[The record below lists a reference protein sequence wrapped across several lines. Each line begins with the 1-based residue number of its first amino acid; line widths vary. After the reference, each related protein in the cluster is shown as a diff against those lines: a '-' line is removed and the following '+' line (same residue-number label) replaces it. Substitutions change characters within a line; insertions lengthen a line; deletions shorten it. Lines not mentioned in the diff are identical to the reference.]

1 MDLIFFMIISSERCR
16 AERPAEVAVNRE
28 AGIGVRRDAPG
39 LGLTV
44 DRQAKVALGPVLLRQ
59 QLALGFQPD
68 GFVLVFGASM
78 LDPKR
83 LSVGGNDLVRRRTL
97 GVPGVDGMVMVM
109 VFHTESG
116 GPG

>member
-1 MDLIFFMIISSERCR
+1 MKGAGPNARRKWRMK
-16 AERPAEVAVNRE
+16 RE
-28 AGIGVRRDAPG
+28 TGIGIKHDAPG

-68 GFVLVFGASM
+68 GFVLVFGASV

-83 LSVGGNDLVRRRTL
+83 PSVGGDGLVRWRTL
-97 GVPGVDGMVMVM
+97 GVPGVDGIVMVM
-109 VFHTESG
+109 IFHTESWDRG
-116 GPG
+116 ERQK